1 MRVVVPPQTSKDL
14 GLPQTIDILS
24 KRPNKI
30 CGDVM
35 SEKNVSKLKTPN
47 HFKTYF
53 HSVIMKRWLF
63 PRTMV

>member
-14 GLPQTIDILS
+14 GLPQAIDILS

-35 SEKNVSKLKTPN
+35 SEKNLKTPN

-53 HSVIMKRWLF
+53 HSVIMKR
-63 PRTMV
+63 